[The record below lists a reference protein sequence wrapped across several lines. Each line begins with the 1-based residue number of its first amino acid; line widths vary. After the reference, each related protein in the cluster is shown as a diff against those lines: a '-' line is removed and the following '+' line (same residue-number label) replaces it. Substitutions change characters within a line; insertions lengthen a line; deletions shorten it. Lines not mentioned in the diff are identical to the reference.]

1 MKLKNLVLAGL
12 GVLVAKYY
20 MDKPEKFKEHKKLT
34 KEKLDQSIQYS
45 QFIMNYSQKNGLA
58 SSFEYVKND
67 VNKLVQKGLDKVTS
81 DSESP
86 LHYGKQLLS
95 DRDKVR
101 ENFDQLKEKGAE
113 LGSKV
118 SDASKVIKEEV
129 TPLVDNYKV
138 NLQDSLTKIKDKT
151 SKIQSDL
158 AESNVAEK
166 ISSFSTTTKDKL
178 NEVKSKIEEI
188 KSKK

>member
-1 MKLKNLVLAGL
+1 
-12 GVLVAKYY
+12 
-20 MDKPEKFKEHKKLT
+20 
-34 KEKLDQSIQYS
+34 
-45 QFIMNYSQKNGLA
+45 IMNYSQKNGLT

-81 DSESP
+81 DSEGP

-129 TPLVDNYKV
+129 TPLVD
-138 NLQDSLTKIKDKT
+138 
-151 SKIQSDL
+151 
-158 AESNVAEK
+158 
-166 ISSFSTTTKDKL
+166 
-178 NEVKSKIEEI
+178 
-188 KSKK
+188 